1 MTQSKKLQQL
11 SKELFGNPENPNPNN
26 WIIPLAEYLGITRQ
40 AVYLWLGNKRKI
52 PQVVIMALTMKRQL
66 DRIPDRWKRA
76 VG

>member
-1 MTQSKKLQQL
+1 L
-11 SKELFGNPENPNPNN
+11 
-26 WIIPLAEYLGITRQ
+26 WI
-40 AVYLWLGNKRKI
+40 GNKRKI